1 MLGISTVIILCQVR
15 ALNEMDV
22 DLELT
27 ELTSWQ
33 RGEIKLVKAI
43 INHGKCPKGR
53 GQRKPEGQDRVT
65 EGPFERTVS

>member
-1 MLGISTVIILCQVR
+1 MLGISTIIVLCQVR

-22 DLELT
+22 DLEFT

-43 INHGKCPKGR
+43 INHGKCSKGR
-53 GQRKPEGQDRVT
+53 GQRKPEGQ
-65 EGPFERTVS
+65 EGLQKAPLKGQ

>member
-1 MLGISTVIILCQVR
+1 MLGISTIIVLCQVR

-22 DLELT
+22 DLEFT

-43 INHGKCPKGR
+43 INHGK
-53 GQRKPEGQDRVT
+53 
-65 EGPFERTVS
+65 